1 MGCIDRQVS
10 VLLISIKSYSPELRV
25 GATCRINVGLAG
37 YFSANYADLVMLPL
51 MATTNADN
59 LTESPTLQLQASSMA
74 VLQLYEQLK
83 VDDPPQVR
91 INVCARLILAV
102 FDDFYEE
109 LCEYPFRAQ
118 RAFENMDPQ
127 ASLQISRDRLSLY
140 SDYIVVHGPRI
151 REVYPELASDEALW
165 EDLDTCYRPLIA
177 ARYEADIA
185 FGFAHSI
192 RRNIHHGIWRP
203 VAYVFSRPVRN
214 RAMSMAAAHQ
224 RFELEAGLDA
234 STIVT
239 ALQIPRFKA
248 PFRDLSGDTEAVA
261 ARWQSLCDEG
271 EFDGELPVALDI
283 LEAGFFRDLTAFLV
297 GRLVWPD
304 GKFSPF
310 VLALLNDESGIYIE
324 ALLYK
329 TADVHNLFSSSLANF
344 HVTNPLYFQTCV
356 FLHSLMPLRPLGQH
370 FSTIGFNHVGKVAIL
385 NEIEE
390 QLDSSGEVFA
400 SSPGFDGTVAIGF
413 TFNSCSYHL
422 KVIRDQP
429 TRSYKWG
436 EFVGVDAVLEKYRI
450 VHEIN
455 RTGSMLDNVMYFN
468 FRMDRDRFAPELLD
482 DLLENAAGSVQLSGD
497 SVLFR
502 ALIVQLKI
510 IPLPVYFEKATEEEI
525 ARAVNNLGI
534 CIKNNMSANIFN
546 RDLDAR
552 NYGIGRY
559 NKVFLFDYDAVE
571 KLTDITIDSNVDLED
586 GEEDI
591 PDWFFSDKSVFLPE
605 ELESGLQI
613 PGRGARRLFREVHK
627 DLLNV
632 DYWKNAQRRLQQGDV
647 LSLRVYPE
655 ARRLTSTGQSAD

>member
-1 MGCIDRQVS
+1 M
-10 VLLISIKSYSPELRV
+10 
-25 GATCRINVGLAG
+25 T
-37 YFSANYADLVMLPL
+37 
-51 MATTNADN
+51 TTNSTHTAE
-59 LTESPTLQLQASSMA
+59 LPALQLQASSKA
-74 VLQLYEQLK
+74 VTQLYEQLK
-83 VDDPPQVR
+83 LEGPTDVR
-91 INVCARLILAV
+91 INICARLILAV
-102 FDDFYEE
+102 FDDFYDE

-127 ASLQISRDRLSLY
+127 ASLQISRDRLNLY
-140 SDYIVVHGPRI
+140 SDYILVHGPRI
-151 REVYPELASDEALW
+151 REVYPELESDEALW
-165 EDLDTCYRPLIA
+165 EDLDACYRPLIA
-177 ARYEADIA
+177 ARYEADIG

-203 VAYVFSRPVRN
+203 VAYSFSRPVRN
-214 RAMSMAAAHQ
+214 RAMSMASAHQ
-224 RFELEAGLDA
+224 RFELDSGLDA

-248 PFRDLSGDTEAVA
+248 PFRDLTGDTQAVA
-261 ARWQSLCDEG
+261 ARWESLIKSG
-271 EFDGELPVALDI
+271 EFNDETPVALDI

-297 GRLVWPD
+297 GRLVWSD
-304 GKFSPF
+304 GNFTPF
-310 VLALLNDESGIYIE
+310 VLALLNDENGIYVE

-356 FLHSLMPLRPLGQH
+356 FLHTLMPLRPLGQH
-370 FSTIGFNHVGKVAIL
+370 YSTIGFNHVGKVAIL
-385 NEIEE
+385 NEIEQ

-413 TFNSCSYHL
+413 TFDSCSYHL
-422 KVIRDQP
+422 KVIRDKP

-436 EFVGVDAVLEKYRI
+436 EFEGVDAVLEKYRI

-482 DLLENAAGSVQLSGD
+482 DLLENAAGSVQLSGE

-510 IPLPVYFEKATEEEI
+510 TPLPVYFENATEDEI

-571 KLTDITIDSNVDLED
+571 KLTEITIDTNVGMED

-613 PGRGARRLFREVHK
+613 PGRGARLLFRELHQ
-627 DLLNV
+627 DLLSA
-632 DYWKNAQRRLQQGDV
+632 DYWQNAQRRLQQGEV
-647 LSLRVYPE
+647 LGLRVYPSE
-655 ARRLTSTGQSAD
+655 RRLEAE

>member
-1 MGCIDRQVS
+1 MRK
-10 VLLISIKSYSPELRV
+10 ISAFQSEI
-25 GATCRINVGLAG
+25 
-37 YFSANYADLVMLPL
+37 VMLSQ
-51 MATTNADN
+51 MAMTDTDI
-59 LTESPTLQLQASSMA
+59 SVDPPSLQLQASSKA
-74 VLQLYEQLK
+74 VIQLYEQLK
-83 VDDPPQVR
+83 QKGPTPAR
-91 INVCARLILAV
+91 INICARLILAV

-118 RAFENMDPQ
+118 RAFETMDPQ

-151 REVYPELASDEALW
+151 SEVYPELATDESLWEAL
-165 EDLDTCYRPLIA
+165 DACFRPLIA

-203 VAYVFSRPVRN
+203 VAYAFSRPVRN
-214 RAMSMAAAHQ
+214 RAMSLAAAHQ
-224 RFELEAGLDA
+224 RFELDAGLDVT
-234 STIVT
+234 TIVT

-248 PFRDLSGDTEAVA
+248 PFRDLSGDTQAVA
-261 ARWQSLCDEG
+261 ERWESLCREG

-283 LEAGFFRDLTAFLV
+283 LEACFFRDLTAFLV

-304 GKFSPF
+304 GKFTPF
-310 VLALLNDESGIYIE
+310 VLALLNEQRGIYVE

-344 HVTNPLYFQTCV
+344 HVTNPLYFQTCQ

-385 NEIEE
+385 NEIEQ

-413 TFNSCSYHL
+413 TFDSCSYHL

-436 EFVGVDAVLEKYRI
+436 EFEGVDAVLEKYRI

-468 FRMDRDRFAPELLD
+468 FRMDRDRFSPALLD
-482 DLLENAAGSVQLSGD
+482 DLVENAAGSVQVSGD

-510 IPLPVYFEKATEEEI
+510 IPLPVYFEQATEEEI

-571 KLTDITIDSNVDLED
+571 KLTEITIDSNVDMED

-613 PGRGARRLFREVHK
+613 PGRAARRLFRELHQ

-632 DYWKNAQRRLQQGDV
+632 DYWKTAQRSLQDGEV
-647 LSLRVYPE
+647 LGLRIYPA
-655 ARRLTSTGQSAD
+655 ARRLTLTEK